1 MHQHVYWYRCS
12 MRNSNFPLQS
22 VLRSAMSIAD
32 HVADSALSVKP
43 LPIPGFFFCRTPSP
57 CNCLELTAL
66 ADRQA
71 ETRRKTSDEFPNL

>member
-43 LPIPGFFFCRTPSP
+43 LPIPGFFFFSVAPRHLVIVS
-57 CNCLELTAL
+57 N
-66 ADRQA
+66 
-71 ETRRKTSDEFPNL
+71 